1 MSEVNRCCIDDDGR
15 KKQEMF
21 TFLFFYKN
29 TFAVPSLDKN
39 LNETSKIGFY
49 DKNVFLQI
57 KLLPTK
63 INDSLVDKNGN
74 DCNSMHRSIKLHHIE
89 LERGDETIFIQLSFL
104 FSFSIIYFS
113 FFAFIFAFQMTVF
126 SIESQYNSFRV
137 GHLQNRS
144 IKRAKKKI

>member
-1 MSEVNRCCIDDDGR
+1 M
-15 KKQEMF
+15 
-21 TFLFFYKN
+21 
-29 TFAVPSLDKN
+29 PSLDKN

-113 FFAFIFAFQMTVF
+113 FFAFIFAF
-126 SIESQYNSFRV
+126 
-137 GHLQNRS
+137 
-144 IKRAKKKI
+144 